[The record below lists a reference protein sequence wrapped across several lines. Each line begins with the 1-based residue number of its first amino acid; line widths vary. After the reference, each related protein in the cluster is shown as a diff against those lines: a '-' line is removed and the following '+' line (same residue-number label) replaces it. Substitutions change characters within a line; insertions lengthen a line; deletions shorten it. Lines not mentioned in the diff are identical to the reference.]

1 MLKPPNPRLAD
12 PILQLRLSI
21 LNRGGAPPTLAVTF
35 PSLRLEG
42 AILSPELF
50 ARVED
55 LPGQRPADFGL
66 PAGSVVKD
74 EIARAWADAQ
84 DYWRIFQRKLDALPA
99 NASATTET
107 RNLWIVPLL
116 GLLGYQLERHER
128 GLDLHGKLYPISH
141 RAANR
146 AGLPVHIV
154 SVREAAGLDRKPER
168 AAGPRMS
175 AHGLVQEYL
184 NLADQTYG
192 LVTNGRLLRLLRDS
206 SRLVKLTYLEFDL
219 DRIFTDGLYADFA
232 LLYRFL
238 HASRLPASSEATSES
253 LIERYHLDSV
263 EAGARIRD
271 GLSTAVERAI
281 RAFAN
286 GLLAHPRNDALRAA
300 IQSGQLTAPAYYQ
313 HLLRLIYRLLFLLVI
328 EERNLVYPLSPS
340 ATKRDLYYRFYSLQ
354 RVRRLADAHHLDDK
368 RKDDAWLAVLACFQ
382 LFEAGGPGH
391 RLGIAPLA
399 GDLFRPDAIGLI
411 RDSHLDNATTFACLR
426 ALSLYEN
433 EDAGQTIR
441 VNYAA
446 LNVEEFGSVY
456 QGLLEFE
463 PVILADGPHPR
474 FEFKQGDERAATGSH
489 YTPDDLVQPL
499 LKHALDPLIAQK
511 LKEPDPA
518 TALLSLRVADISCG
532 SGHILLA
539 AARRIGTELA
549 IVRTGEEQPSPAAF
563 RAAVRDVIR
572 HCIYGVDLNP
582 LAVELCKVA
591 LWLEAHNPGEPLNF
605 LDHHIKCGNAI
616 VGFVRREELE
626 RGVPD
631 EAFATLPGDDKDIAA
646 HFRRKNKD
654 ERAGKSQTT
663 LHLAPELQAQLD
675 QILARWREISNLP
688 EKDPAEIEAKK
699 RRYEQFSSSPDAW
712 HLAQLAA
719 IPIAQF
725 YTPKNEATKAHLL
738 TDEAFRDYLAGKAA
752 PRADALGAARALA
765 ERKRFFHWFLQ
776 FPEIIARGG
785 FDCILGNPPYLGG
798 TNLSGTY
805 GHPFCGYVKWEY
817 EPTGLSDLVVYFIR
831 RIFALLRPGGAT
843 GFITTN
849 SIKDGDIR
857 KDGLEQI
864 VRSGG
869 VINFAIRGI
878 KWPGRA
884 NLVVSL
890 VSIFR
895 GKWNGD
901 YVLDGRKV
909 PVITAFFEDT
919 LDAGA
924 PSTLSEPKGSMLE
937 GSKNR
942 GTGFLISHHD
952 ASALISA
959 NSRNQEVVLP
969 ILSGGEITDIPD
981 LSPQRSAVFFFDWPE
996 EKAALYSEPFDR
1008 LAKQVAKDR
1017 ADLNDTNLS
1026 SKWWLFERPRVE
1038 LYTKIR
1044 GLPRCFAACAT
1055 TKYLNFV
1062 SCKTNHLFTQGAKI
1076 FTTDRWDLYAVV
1088 QSTIH
1093 EVWARKYSGAL
1104 ETRLR
1109 YSPSDCFETFAFP
1122 AGQWHTANP
1131 QLAAVGERYHEHRR
1145 ALMLRLW
1152 LGLTDIYNLFH
1163 DRDLTAA
1170 EVARV
1175 SKKPAEAEAGYE
1187 GILQL
1192 RALHREL
1199 DEAVLAAYG
1208 WTGQVALGHDFHEVE
1223 TLPENDRV
1231 RYTISPAARK
1241 ELLRRLLALNHQRA
1255 AEEKAQAA
1263 SAPEPAKKTRAAK
1276 KPKPTV
1282 ADELPLGLD
1291 LFGNVAPPA
1300 QTETPVPSGAP
1311 IAVSVYPATA
1321 ADRTI
1326 CSITLAMLGWKD
1338 SIRAA
1343 DHLDAL
1349 ILVTDPDLCDALFST
1364 GLIPANRKLLSSIS
1378 SESEIARRDGVKW
1391 AQCLNYLQ
1399 QRRAIIVEKNGD
1411 RVLRNGPEAK
1421 AAAVTLPQ
1429 VKPAIAGLAL
1439 EVVRR
1444 LNELRS
1450 RGDLT
1455 HEQGAALARFNELH
1469 RQAFQLAS

>member
-1 MLKPPNPRLAD
+1 M
-12 PILQLRLSI
+12 
-21 LNRGGAPPTLAVTF
+21 TF

-50 ARVED
+50 ARADD

-84 DYWRIFQRKLDALPA
+84 DYWRIFQRKLDALPP

-116 GLLGYQLERHER
+116 GLLGYQLERHDR

-141 RAANR
+141 HAANR
-146 AGLPVHIV
+146 AGVPVHIV
-154 SVREAAGLDRKPER
+154 SVREPAGLDRRPER
-168 AAGPRMS
+168 SSGPRMS

-238 HASRLPASSEATSES
+238 HASRLPASSEAAAES

-271 GLSTAVERAI
+271 GLSKAVETAI
-281 RAFAN
+281 KSFAN

-300 IQSGQLTAPAYYQ
+300 VQSGDLTPAAYYS

-354 RVRRLADAHHLDDK
+354 RIRRLADTHHLDDP

-382 LFEAGGPGH
+382 LFEAGGPGP

-399 GDLFRPDAIGLI
+399 GDLFRPEAIGLI
-411 RDSHLDNATTFACLR
+411 RDCHLNNATTFLCLR

-433 EDAGQTIR
+433 EDAHTTIR

-463 PVILADGPHPR
+463 PVFLTNGPRPA
-474 FEFKQGDERAATGSH
+474 FAFKQGDERAATGSH

-518 TALLSLRVADISCG
+518 AALLSLRVADISCG

-572 HCIYGVDLNP
+572 YCIYGVDLNP

-631 EAFATLPGDDKDIAA
+631 EAFVTLPGDDKDLAA

-663 LHLAPELQAQLD
+663 LQLAPELQAQLD

-699 RRYEQFSSSPDAW
+699 RRYEQFATGPDAW

-725 YTPKNEATKAHLL
+725 YTPKTEATKAHLL
-738 TDEAFRDYLAGKAA
+738 TDEPFRDYLAGKAT

-798 TNLSGTY
+798 QALSGTY
-805 GHPFCGYVKWEY
+805 GHTFCNYVKWEFV
-817 EPTGLSDLVVYFIR
+817 PTGLSDLVVFFLR
-831 RIFALLRPGGAT
+831 RIHTLLSPGGFT

-849 SIKDGDIR
+849 SIKDGDVR
-857 KDGLEQI
+857 KDGLEQVI
-864 VRSGG
+864 AAGSS
-869 VINFAIRGI
+869 INFAVRGI
-878 KWPGRA
+878 KWPGVA

-890 VSIFR
+890 VSIHR
-895 GKWNGD
+895 GAWKGSR
-901 YVLDGRKV
+901 VLDGK
-909 PVITAFFEDT
+909 PVDRINAFFEEGEQNGEPTNLFENADRVFQGSISLGDGFLLT
-919 LDAGA
+919 EADVNYLKDASLRNEDVIFPLLNGQELNSRPDQKPNRWTINFRDWKIEKAKQFKEPFEIVEQRVRPERLKQNDAGGREYWWRFLRPRIEMYRLIEGRDRCFVA
-924 PSTLSEPKGSMLE
+924 ARTTKHLSFSA
-937 GSKNR
+937 S
-942 GTGFLISHHD
+942 GTNL
-952 ASALISA
+952 
-959 NSRNQEVVLP
+959 
-969 ILSGGEITDIPD
+969 
-981 LSPQRSAVFFFDWPE
+981 VFSD
-996 EKAALYSEPFDR
+996 ALYV
-1008 LAKQVAKDR
+1008 L
-1017 ADLNDTNLS
+1017 
-1026 SKWWLFERPRVE
+1026 
-1038 LYTKIR
+1038 
-1044 GLPRCFAACAT
+1044 
-1055 TKYLNFV
+1055 
-1062 SCKTNHLFTQGAKI
+1062 
-1076 FTTDRWDLYAVV
+1076 TTDRWDLYSVV

-1104 ETRLR
+1104 KQDLR
-1109 YSPSDCFETFAFP
+1109 YSPSKCFDTFAFP
-1122 AGQWHTANP
+1122 ADQWHNANS
-1131 QLAAVGERYHEHRR
+1131 QLAATGERYHEHRR

-1163 DRDLTAA
+1163 DRDLTPA

-1175 SKKPAEAEAGYE
+1175 SKKPAEADAGYS

-1208 WTGQVALGHDFHEVE
+1208 WAGEVALGHDFHEVE

-1255 AEEKAQAA
+1255 EEEEAQAA
-1263 SAPEPAKKTRAAK
+1263 TSPKPVKKSRKPKSAPNELGLQIEG
-1276 KPKPTV
+1276 
-1282 ADELPLGLD
+1282 ELPL
-1291 LFGNVAPPA
+1291 
-1300 QTETPVPSGAP
+1300 
-1311 IAVSVYPATA
+1311 
-1321 ADRTI
+1321 
-1326 CSITLAMLGWKD
+1326 
-1338 SIRAA
+1338 
-1343 DHLDAL
+1343 
-1349 ILVTDPDLCDALFST
+1349 
-1364 GLIPANRKLLSSIS
+1364 
-1378 SESEIARRDGVKW
+1378 
-1391 AQCLNYLQ
+1391 
-1399 QRRAIIVEKNGD
+1399 
-1411 RVLRNGPEAK
+1411 
-1421 AAAVTLPQ
+1421 
-1429 VKPAIAGLAL
+1429 
-1439 EVVRR
+1439 
-1444 LNELRS
+1444 
-1450 RGDLT
+1450 
-1455 HEQGAALARFNELH
+1455 
-1469 RQAFQLAS
+1469 

>member
-1 MLKPPNPRLAD
+1 M
-12 PILQLRLSI
+12 
-21 LNRGGAPPTLAVTF
+21 TF
-35 PSLRLEG
+35 PSVRLEG

-50 ARVED
+50 SRVED

-99 NASATTET
+99 TASATTET

-116 GLLGYQLERHER
+116 GLLGYQLERHDR
-128 GLDLHGKLYPISH
+128 GLELHGKLYPISH
-141 RAANR
+141 HAANR
-146 AGLPVHIV
+146 VGVPVHII
-154 SVREAAGLDRKPER
+154 SVREPAGLDRKPER
-168 AAGPRMS
+168 VAGPRMS

-238 HASRLPASSEATSES
+238 HASRLPASSDATAES
-253 LIERYHLDSV
+253 LIERYHLDSI

-271 GLSTAVERAI
+271 GLSKAVETAI
-281 RAFAN
+281 KAFAN
-286 GLLAHPRNDALRAA
+286 GFLAHPRNDALRAA
-300 IQSGQLTAPAYYQ
+300 VQSGQLTPADYYS

-340 ATKRDLYYRFYSLQ
+340 TTKRDLYYRFYSLQ
-354 RVRRLADAHHLDDK
+354 RIRRLSDTRHLDDP

-382 LFEAGGPGH
+382 LFEAGGPGP

-411 RDSHLDNATTFACLR
+411 RDCHLDNATTFRCLR

-433 EDAGQTIR
+433 EDARATIR

-463 PVILADGPHPR
+463 PVFLSDGPHPR
-474 FEFKQGDERAATGSH
+474 FDFKQGDERAATGSH

-499 LKHALDPLIAQK
+499 LKHALDPLIKGRLDEATRIANSEWRMLSEADRATFIAYAIDQRLPGSGGLAAGPLSRQEHPSTHQNLPPRGTLRLGVADASGGRVDSVQHRGGLGTPLHGGVHPVPAQGQRQPHRTGDAADPELRLQLPDTETTGASPRTDGPAGQETGESRTQSGETPGLAK
-511 LKEPDPA
+511 LWESTPFAIRYSLFA
-518 TALLSLRVADISCG
+518 TQALLGLRVADISCG

-646 HFRRKNKD
+646 HFRRKNKA
-654 ERAGKSQTT
+654 ERAGKSQST
-663 LHLAPELQAQLD
+663 LQLAPELQAELD
-675 QILARWREISNLP
+675 RILARWREISNLP
-688 EKDPAEIEAKK
+688 EQTPAEIEAKK
-699 RRYEQFSSSPDAW
+699 HRYEQFASGPDAW

-725 YTPKNEATKAHLL
+725 YIPKTEATKAHLL

-752 PRADALGAARALA
+752 PRADALGASRALA

-798 TNLSGTY
+798 QALSGTY
-805 GHPFCGYVKWEY
+805 GHAFCNYVKWEFA
-817 EPTGLSDLVVYFIR
+817 PTGLSDLVIYFLR
-831 RIFALLRPGGAT
+831 RIHSLLRPGGFT

-849 SIKDGDIR
+849 SIKDGDVR
-857 KDGLEQI
+857 KDGLEQVI
-864 VRSGG
+864 AAGSS
-869 VINFAIRGI
+869 INFAMRGI
-878 KWPGRA
+878 KWPGVA

-890 VSIFR
+890 VSIYR
-895 GKWNGD
+895 GAWKGLS
-901 YVLDGRKV
+901 VLDGKTVDR
-909 PVITAFFEDT
+909 INAFFEEG
-919 LDAGA
+919 DAG
-924 PSTLSEPKGSMLE
+924 SEPIKLPENGDRIFQGSIFLGDGFLLTTSE
-937 GSKNR
+937 ASELRALDSKNSEVIFPLINGQELNNEPDQSPGRFVINFRDWPVERAAEYKEPFSRVESLVKPVREKDNMKSRRERWWQFGALASGLYSGIR
-942 GTGFLISHHD
+942 GTS
-952 ASALISA
+952 
-959 NSRNQEVVLP
+959 
-969 ILSGGEITDIPD
+969 
-981 LSPQRSAVFFFDWPE
+981 
-996 EKAALYSEPFDR
+996 
-1008 LAKQVAKDR
+1008 
-1017 ADLNDTNLS
+1017 
-1026 SKWWLFERPRVE
+1026 
-1038 LYTKIR
+1038 
-1044 GLPRCFAACAT
+1044 RCFAAART
-1055 TKYLNFV
+1055 TKHLNFSAAPTSLV
-1062 SCKTNHLFTQGAKI
+1062 FSDALYV

-1104 ETRLR
+1104 KQDLR
-1109 YSPSDCFETFAFP
+1109 YSPSKCFDTFAFP

-1131 QLAAVGERYHEHRR
+1131 QLAAIGERYHEHRR

-1163 DRDLTAA
+1163 DRDLTP
-1170 EVARV
+1170 ETVAKK
-1175 SKKPAEAEAGYE
+1175 SKKPEEAETGYE

-1223 TLPENDRV
+1223 TLPENDRI

-1263 SAPEPAKKTRAAK
+1263 STPKPAKKPRATKA
-1276 KPKPTV
+1276 PKQTPN
-1282 ADELPLGLD
+1282 DLGLQLEGELPL
-1291 LFGNVAPPA
+1291 
-1300 QTETPVPSGAP
+1300 
-1311 IAVSVYPATA
+1311 
-1321 ADRTI
+1321 
-1326 CSITLAMLGWKD
+1326 
-1338 SIRAA
+1338 
-1343 DHLDAL
+1343 
-1349 ILVTDPDLCDALFST
+1349 
-1364 GLIPANRKLLSSIS
+1364 
-1378 SESEIARRDGVKW
+1378 
-1391 AQCLNYLQ
+1391 
-1399 QRRAIIVEKNGD
+1399 
-1411 RVLRNGPEAK
+1411 
-1421 AAAVTLPQ
+1421 
-1429 VKPAIAGLAL
+1429 
-1439 EVVRR
+1439 
-1444 LNELRS
+1444 
-1450 RGDLT
+1450 
-1455 HEQGAALARFNELH
+1455 
-1469 RQAFQLAS
+1469 